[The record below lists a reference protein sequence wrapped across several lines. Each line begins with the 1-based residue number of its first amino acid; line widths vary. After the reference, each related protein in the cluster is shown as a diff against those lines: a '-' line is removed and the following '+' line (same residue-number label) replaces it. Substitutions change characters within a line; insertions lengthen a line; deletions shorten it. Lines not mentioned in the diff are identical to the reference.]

1 MTLEQLENLMGRAG
15 LTQHQTRE
23 LLPAIH
29 AYATDQATAAIDLI
43 DQSPVRYPGAGVPI
57 WHALTLTPEV
67 GSACGAVGVNTT
79 NTRLVNCPDCL
90 KAGAG

>member
-29 AYATDQATAAIDLI
+29 AYATDQCATAIELVG
-43 DQSPVRYPGAGVPI
+43 PVPVHYLDIRHFAHV
-57 WHALTLTPEV
+57 
-67 GSACGAVGVNTT
+67 ACGQKNENLVNTT